1 MVIRGGGLLQVVAL
15 CFETMKQ
22 IAIILLSVTLLVA
35 CRSRRE
41 IEQRATQQTVAVQSV
56 EASTIAAAV
65 DRWEETIIREIVIM
79 QADSTGAMQETA
91 RMTATEKR
99 QGEREQKTE
108 ENTQKVDSTAFS
120 SESEASYKEIKEDAG
135 ERPKTRFWR
144 NTFFYFVLLAA
155 IVVLVVLLWRKTLG
169 KWI

>member
-1 MVIRGGGLLQVVAL
+1 M
-15 CFETMKQ
+15 M
-22 IAIILLSVTLLVA
+22 LVA

-65 DRWEETIIREIVIM
+65 DRWEETIISEIVIM
-79 QADSTGAMQETA
+79 QADSTGALQETA
-91 RMTATEKR
+91 RVTATEKR
-99 QGEREQKTE
+99 QGERGQKI
-108 ENTQKVDSTAFS
+108 ENNDKKVDSAAFS
-120 SESEASYKEIKEDAG
+120 RESEVSYKETKEDAG

>member
-1 MVIRGGGLLQVVAL
+1 
-15 CFETMKQ
+15 MKQ
-22 IAIILLSVTLLVA
+22 IAIILLFATMFAA
-35 CRSRRE
+35 CRSRLE
-41 IEQRATQQTVAVQSV
+41 VEQRSMQQTVAVQSV

-65 DRWEETIIREIVIM
+65 DRWEETIIREVVIM
-79 QADSTGAMQETA
+79 QADSTGALHETA
-91 RMTATEKR
+91 RVTATEKR

-120 SESEASYKEIKEDAG
+120 SESEVIYKETKEDAG

-144 NTFFYFVLLAA
+144 NTFFYLVLLAA

>member
-1 MVIRGGGLLQVVAL
+1 
-15 CFETMKQ
+15 MKQ
-22 IAIILLSVTLLVA
+22 FAIILLSAMMLVA

-65 DRWEETIIREIVIM
+65 DRWEETIIREVVIM
-79 QADSTGAMQETA
+79 QADSTGALQETA
-91 RMTATEKR
+91 RVTATEKR
-99 QGEREQKTE
+99 QGEHEQKIE

-120 SESEASYKEIKEDAG
+120 IESEVSYKETKEDAG

-155 IVVLVVLLWRKTLG
+155 IAILVVLLWRKTLG
-169 KWI
+169 NGYRKT